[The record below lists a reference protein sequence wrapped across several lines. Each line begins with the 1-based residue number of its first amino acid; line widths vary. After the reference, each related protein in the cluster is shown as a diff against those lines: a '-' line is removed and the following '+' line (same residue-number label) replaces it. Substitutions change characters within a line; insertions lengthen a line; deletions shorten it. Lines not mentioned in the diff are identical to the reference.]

1 MNEIQTAKKFQ
12 LFLVVYDSRA
22 DARLDDALEKPL
34 RAARSP
40 HPSPVVFGNIKN
52 EYDVLTKV
60 STRKHFSE
68 YAHLLK

>member
-1 MNEIQTAKKFQ
+1 MNEIHSSKKFQ
-12 LFLVVYDSRA
+12 LFFEGYDSRA
-22 DARLDDALEKPL
+22 DARLDGTLEKPL

-40 HPSPVVFGNIKN
+40 HPSSVVFGNIKN

-68 YAHLLK
+68 YTHLLK